1 MPVKKYTKK
10 PVTISAFQFD
20 GTVDNLPEP
29 FKGTD
34 SYFIDDGSLFIKTL
48 EGNLKA
54 SVGDYIIQGIKGEYY
69 PCKPD
74 IFEGSYDEAKK
85 APDYLEPHMQRVY
98 WEMLDLRKRTYAL
111 MDYLDKGA
119 PGATPD
125 AVDDLNKQLSHMVGY
140 LTVLKTRMYK
150 VSASQETKFYGIYA
164 RSLNHVF
171 GQGGKMPWP
180 IPKEDM
186 EHFLKKTRHKT
197 VIMGRKTFESLGS
210 KPLKDRFNIVVSS
223 QYAGNPIQDEESKVF
238 FAGSL
243 DEAFMFCRRSWCE
256 EVYVIGGA
264 KLLEEVLPSLDGIYE
279 TVVHVDVPTDEE
291 TVTIDLNLD
300 VPNDVW
306 KLEDIQTFDW
316 GRILTHTRLK

>member
-1 MPVKKYTKK
+1 MIKQYTKK

-20 GTVDNLPEP
+20 GSVDNLPEP
-29 FKGTD
+29 FKSTD
-34 SYFIDDGSLFIKTL
+34 SYFNEDGSLFIKTL

-74 IFEGSYDEAKK
+74 IFQGSYDEAKK

-98 WEMLDLRKRTYAL
+98 WEMLELRKRTFAL
-111 MDYLDKGA
+111 MDYLEKGA
-119 PGATPD
+119 PDATPD

-140 LTVLKTRMYK
+140 LNVLKYRLAK
-150 VSASQETKFYGIYA
+150 VEASQETKFYGIYA
-164 RSLNHVF
+164 RSLNQVF
-171 GQGGKMPWP
+171 GQGGKMPWT

-186 EHFLKKTRHKT
+186 EHFLRKTYRNT
-197 VIMGRKTFESLGS
+197 VIMGRKTFESLGG
-210 KPLKDRFNIVVSS
+210 KPLKGRANIVVSS
-223 QYAGNPIQDEESKVF
+223 QYAGNPTQDEESKVF
-238 FAGSL
+238 FVGSL
-243 DEAFMFCRRSWCE
+243 EDAFLFCRRIWRE

-264 KLLEEVLPSLDGIYE
+264 KLLEEALPALDGIYE
-279 TVVHVDVPTDEE
+279 TVVHVDVPVDEG
-291 TVTIDLNLD
+291 TVTIDLNMD